1 MSDLI
6 DTAASIATVIGLPAT
21 LVGLVFVALQ
31 MRKNTAT
38 QRGKFFRELYEP
50 FFLKEELRYAF
61 TLIEGRKDKDAFRE
75 HYCTTDPKEYEKKG
89 KPIET
94 LFAHFEIICSLYR
107 RGLIDKGDMH
117 YFDYNI
123 QRVLNHPGFNDYRAG
138 LNCWRK
144 SKGLEQIPYSTFFW
158 YIDENSKRRSKEGRP
173 DVYIKIKHLTERIKH
188 LTERIKH
195 LTESKI

>member
-1 MSDLI
+1 MSSLI

-21 LVGLVFVALQ
+21 LAGVIFAALQ
-31 MRKNTAT
+31 IQKNTAT

-50 FFLKEELRYAF
+50 FFLNDELRSAF
-61 TLIEGRKDKDAFRE
+61 ALIERERSKDAFRE
-75 HYCTTDPKEYEKKG
+75 QRA
-89 KPIET
+89 IET

-107 RGLIDKGDMH
+107 RGLIHDDDMH

-138 LNCWRK
+138 LDSWRK

-158 YIDENSKRRSKEGRP
+158 YIDKNSNRLRPLKEGTP
-173 DVYIKIKHLTERIKH
+173 DYNKSRT
-188 LTERIKH
+188 
-195 LTESKI
+195 SN